1 VSLGER
7 TMRSR
12 RFDLAVSCVCLA
24 LLGYFAWHA
33 LEGPRGYPYRD
44 KLVADAA
51 QLDARYVELETER
64 SRLEHRVRLMRPDSV
79 DPDFLD
85 QLSRAEL
92 EVAGA
97 DEVVAFTG
105 H

>member
-1 VSLGER
+1 
-7 TMRSR
+7 
-12 RFDLAVSCVCLA
+12 
-24 LLGYFAWHA
+24 
-33 LEGPRGYPYRD
+33 
-44 KLVADAA
+44 
-51 QLDARYVELETER
+51 
-64 SRLEHRVRLMRPDSV
+64 MRPDSV